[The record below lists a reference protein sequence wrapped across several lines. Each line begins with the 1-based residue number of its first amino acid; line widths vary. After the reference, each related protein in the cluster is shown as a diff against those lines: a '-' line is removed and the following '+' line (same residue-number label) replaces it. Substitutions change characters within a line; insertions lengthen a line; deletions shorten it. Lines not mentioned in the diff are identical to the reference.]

1 MTEQSSASFNLN
13 QYIMEV
19 PTQSADLQEQIITW
33 KGEVD
38 HVRND
43 LRAMRCRLEEMAAHQ
58 ANHERMIQTEHFQ
71 NQFIRQLEVADE
83 MFHDLKQSAK
93 SMGNGRPA
101 IVHDDRPVADYDT
114 LQDRMQVF
122 HKLYSELKG
131 DFSRFE
137 SFR

>member
-1 MTEQSSASFNLN
+1 
-13 QYIMEV
+13 MEV

-38 HVRND
+38 NVRND
-43 LRAMRCRLEEMAAHQ
+43 LRAMRCRLEEMAPHQ
-58 ANHERMIQTEHFQ
+58 ANHERMVQVEHFQ

-83 MFHDLKQSAK
+83 MFHDLKQSAR

-101 IVHDDRPVADYDT
+101 IVHHDRPVDDYDA
-114 LQDRMQVF
+114 LQDRMEMF
-122 HKLYSELKG
+122 HKLYSDLKG

-137 SFR
+137 SFG

>member
-1 MTEQSSASFNLN
+1 
-13 QYIMEV
+13 MEV
-19 PTQSADLQEQIITW
+19 PTQSSDLQAQLSAW

-38 HVRND
+38 NVRGS
-43 LRAMRCRLEEMAAHQ
+43 LRTMRSRLEEMAGSRQ
-58 ANHERMIQTEHFQ
+58 ANHERMVEIEHFQ

-93 SMGNGRPA
+93 FMGYGRPA
-101 IVHDDRPVADYDT
+101 IIHHDRPVDDYDR
-114 LQDRMQVF
+114 LNDRMQVF
-122 HKLYSELKG
+122 HKLHEELKG